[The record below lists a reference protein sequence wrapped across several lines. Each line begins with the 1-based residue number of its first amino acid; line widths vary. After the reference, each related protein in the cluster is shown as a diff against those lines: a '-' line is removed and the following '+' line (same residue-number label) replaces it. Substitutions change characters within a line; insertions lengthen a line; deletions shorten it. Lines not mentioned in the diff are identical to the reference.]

1 MLFSFRAVCASHAF
15 FNVISRLAIAFSFR
29 RRVSISASN
38 STLRR
43 TLSDLFAITV
53 IGVTAFFSI
62 NTAIAVYN
70 NLIKESIVK
79 TIASDIA
86 LKSKNASIAVSK
98 TLQTLWNGSL
108 AIGAGLLS
116 LLTRALGLSTVATN
130 LQTAAQTK
138 WNLAMTESPSEVR
151 G

>member
-1 MLFSFRAVCASHAF
+1 
-15 FNVISRLAIAFSFR
+15 
-29 RRVSISASN
+29 
-38 STLRR
+38 
-43 TLSDLFAITV
+43 FAIVV

-130 LQTAAQTK
+130 LQTAAQNK
-138 WNLAMTESPSEVR
+138 WN
-151 G
+151 